1 MPTASLTNSKKN
13 QDISVTVSANNKNKY
28 SLKAS
33 HQYSSMGKQ
42 VKSVSL
48 KNELK
53 INTPSKEL
61 ISLQN
66 YVDFRQGKSL
76 KIDSTLAVDQLLNK
90 PANIRGKFEFYFN

>member
-1 MPTASLTNSKKN
+1 MS
-13 QDISVTVSANNKNKY
+13 VSADNKNKY

-42 VKSVSL
+42 VKIVSL

-61 ISLQN
+61 ISFQN

-76 KIDSTLAVDQLLNK
+76 KIDSTLAVYQLLKK
-90 PANIRGKFEFYFN
+90 PANIRGKIDIYFKE